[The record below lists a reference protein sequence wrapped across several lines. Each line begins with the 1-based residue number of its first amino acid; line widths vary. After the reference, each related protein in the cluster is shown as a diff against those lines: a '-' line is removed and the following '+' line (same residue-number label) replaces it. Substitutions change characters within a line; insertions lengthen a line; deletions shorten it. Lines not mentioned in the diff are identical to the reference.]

1 MAFCTNCGNQ
11 VPDGI
16 RFCTSCGAPMKEA
29 APAQSAQQPMQ
40 QAPQPAP
47 IYGAPPGTAY
57 QEEPISMGGY
67 IGIIFLMVLPLI
79 NLILLI
85 IWACGGCKKVNKRNF
100 ARAMLVWMVI
110 ASALGGL
117 LLLVGGLFFG
127 DTIDALKEYG
137 TSITDIN
144 QNNRSKQ
151 LWHSVE
157 NADKK

>member
-16 RFCTSCGAPMKEA
+16 KFCTSCGAAMGA
-29 APAQSAQQPMQ
+29 TAPVQPTQ
-40 QAPQPAP
+40 QPAP
-47 IYGAPPGTAY
+47 VYAAQPVAVY
-57 QEEPISMGGY
+57 QEEPISTGGY
-67 IGIIFLMVLPLI
+67 IGIMFLMMLPLI

-110 ASALGGL
+110 ASVLGGL
-117 LLLVGGLFFG
+117 LFLVGGLFFG
-127 DTIDALKEYG
+127 DTINALKEYG

-144 QNNRSKQ
+144 
-151 LWHSVE
+151 
-157 NADKK
+157 

>member
-11 VPDGI
+11 VPGGI
-16 RFCTSCGAPMKEA
+16 KFCTSCGTTMKEA
-29 APAQSAQQPMQ
+29 TPAQPTQQPLQ
-40 QAPQPAP
+40 QPVIQQQSVGQSPQYTPVYTAPLVA
-47 IYGAPPGTAY
+47 AY
-57 QEEPISMGGY
+57 QEEPISTGGY
-67 IGIIFLMVLPLI
+67 IGIMFLMMLPLI

-100 ARAMLVWMVI
+100 ARAMLVWIVI
-110 ASALGGL
+110 ASVLGGL

-144 QNNRSKQ
+144 
-151 LWHSVE
+151 
-157 NADKK
+157 

>member
-16 RFCTSCGAPMKEA
+16 KFCTSCGTLIKAA
-29 APAQSAQQPMQ
+29 APAQLAQSAQQPVQQPVMQ
-40 QAPQPAP
+40 QQPAT
-47 IYGAPPGTAY
+47 IYTAPPVTAY
-57 QEEPISMGGY
+57 QEEPISTGGY
-67 IGIIFLMVLPLI
+67 IGIMFLMMLPLI

-110 ASALGGL
+110 ASVLGGL
-117 LLLVGGLFFG
+117 LFLVGGLFFS
-127 DTIDALKEYG
+127 DTIDVLKEYG

-144 QNNRSKQ
+144 
-151 LWHSVE
+151 
-157 NADKK
+157 

>member
-16 RFCTSCGAPMKEA
+16 RFCTLCGAAMKEA
-29 APAQSAQQPMQ
+29 VPAQPGQQAMQ

-47 IYGAPPGTAY
+47 IYAAPTATAY
-57 QEEPISMGGY
+57 QEEPISTGGY
-67 IGIIFLMVLPLI
+67 IGIMFLMMLPFI

-110 ASALGGL
+110 ASLLGGL
-117 LLLVGGLFFG
+117 LFLVGGLFFG

-144 QNNRSKQ
+144 
-151 LWHSVE
+151 
-157 NADKK
+157 

>member
-16 RFCTSCGAPMKEA
+16 KFCTSCGAPMGVTA
-29 APAQSAQQPMQ
+29 SVLPTQPTQPAQQPVQPTIQ
-40 QAPQPAP
+40 QQPIQQPAAPQPTPVYVAQP
-47 IYGAPPGTAY
+47 VAVC
-57 QEEPISMGGY
+57 QEEPISTGGY
-67 IGIIFLMVLPLI
+67 IGIMFLMMLPLI

-110 ASALGGL
+110 ASVLGGL
-117 LLLVGGLFFG
+117 LFLVGGLFFG

-144 QNNRSKQ
+144 
-151 LWHSVE
+151 
-157 NADKK
+157 